1 MELGLNGKL
10 AVVTGASR
18 GIGAAVMSA
27 FEAEGVRVVGGSR
40 SGPVKI
46 DLSTPEGP
54 GELIEQA
61 VAELGGLDILVNN
74 VGEGVMRP
82 DPFAVSDDEWR
93 DTLELNLMS
102 AVRACRAAIPVM
114 LARGG
119 GAIVTVSSVN
129 AFLPE
134 PSAIDYSAA
143 KAALVSFS
151 KSLALRYAA
160 EGVRVNV
167 VSPGVTAT
175 RPRGRDEIE
184 AVEADVPMRRMLD
197 PDEVARLVVL
207 VASGA
212 ASGMTGADVVVDGG
226 LAPNT

>member
-27 FEAEGVRVVGGSR
+27 LEAEGARVIGGSR
-40 SGPVKI
+40 SGPVQV

-54 GELIEQA
+54 RELVERA

-74 VGEGVMRP
+74 VGHGAERP
-82 DPFAVSDDEWR
+82 DPLAISDDDWR
-93 DTLELNLMS
+93 DTLDLNLMS

-114 LARGG
+114 LERGG

-160 EGVRVNV
+160 EGIRVNV

-175 RPRGRDEIE
+175 RPRDAREIA
-184 AVEADVPMRRMLD
+184 AVEEEVPMRRMLD

-226 LAPNT
+226 LSPST

>member
-18 GIGAAVMSA
+18 GIGAAVTNA
-27 FEAEGVRVVGGSR
+27 LEAEGARVIGGSR
-40 SGPVKI
+40 SGPVEV
-46 DLSTPEGP
+46 DLSTPDGP
-54 GELIEQA
+54 RQLVERA
-61 VAELGGLDILVNN
+61 VADLGGLDILVNN
-74 VGEGVMRP
+74 VGHGEVRP
-82 DPFAVSDDEWR
+82 DPLAVSDDEWR
-93 DTLELNLMS
+93 ETLDLNLMS
-102 AVRACRAAIPVM
+102 AVRACRAAVPVM
-114 LARGG
+114 IERGG
-119 GAIVTVSSVN
+119 GAIVNVSSVN

-160 EGVRVNV
+160 HGIRVNV

-175 RPRGRDEIE
+175 RQRDAAEVA
-184 AVEADVPMRRMLD
+184 AVEAEVPMRRMLD
-197 PDEVARLVVL
+197 PNEVARLVVL

-212 ASGMTGADVVVDGG
+212 ASGMTGTDVVVDGG
-226 LAPNT
+226 LTPNT

>member
-1 MELGLNGKL
+1 MELGLEGKL
-10 AVVTGASR
+10 TIVTGASR
-18 GIGAAVMSA
+18 GIGAAVMRSL
-27 FEAEGVRVVGGSR
+27 EAEGARVVGGAR
-40 SGPVKI
+40 TGPVEV
-46 DLSTPEGP
+46 DLATPDGP
-54 GELIEQA
+54 RELVERA

-74 VGEGVMRP
+74 VGAGVERP
-82 DPFAVSDDEWR
+82 EPIAVTDDEWHE
-93 DTLELNLMS
+93 TLELNLMS
-102 AVRACRAAIPVM
+102 AVRACRAAIPLM
-114 LARGG
+114 LQRGG
-119 GAIVTVSSVN
+119 GAIVNVSSVN

-160 EGVRVNV
+160 EGIRVNV

-175 RPRGRDEIE
+175 RPRAAEE
-184 AVEADVPMRRMLD
+184 VASVETEVPMGRMLD

-226 LAPNT
+226 LTPST

>member
-1 MELGLNGKL
+1 MELGLKGKL
-10 AVVTGASR
+10 AVVTGVSR
-18 GIGAAVMSA
+18 GIGAAVMRA
-27 FEAEGVRVVGGSR
+27 LEAEGARVVGGSR
-40 SGPVKI
+40 SGPVAV
-46 DLSTPEGP
+46 DLSTPG
-54 GELIEQA
+54 GASELVAHA
-61 VAELGGLDILVNN
+61 VEELGGLDILVNN
-74 VGEGVMRP
+74 VGYGAARS
-82 DPFAVSDDEWR
+82 DPVAVSDDEWCA
-93 DTLELNLMS
+93 TLELNLMS

-114 LARGG
+114 LERGG

-160 EGVRVNV
+160 EGVRVTV

-175 RPRGRDEIE
+175 RPRGAEEIA
-184 AVEADVPMRRMLD
+184 AVEAEVPMRRMLD
-197 PDEVARLVVL
+197 PDEVARMVVL

-226 LAPNT
+226 LTPST

>member
-10 AVVTGASR
+10 ALVTGASR

-27 FEAEGVRVVGGSR
+27 LEAEGARVVGGSR
-40 SGPVKI
+40 SGPVEV
-46 DLSTPEGP
+46 DLSTAEGP
-54 GELIEQA
+54 RELVERA

-74 VGEGVMRP
+74 VGHGAERA
-82 DPFAVSDDEWR
+82 DPAAVSDEEWR
-93 DTLELNLMS
+93 ETFDLNLMS
-102 AVRACRAAIPVM
+102 AVRGCRAAIPIM
-114 LARGG
+114 LERGG
-119 GAIVTVSSVN
+119 GAIVMVSSVN

-160 EGVRVNV
+160 EGIRVNV

-175 RPRGRDEIE
+175 RPRGAEE
-184 AVEADVPMRRMLD
+184 LAAVEAEVPMRRMLD
-197 PDEVARLVVL
+197 PDEVARMVVL
-207 VASGA
+207 AASGA

-226 LAPNT
+226 LTPST

>member
-1 MELGLNGKL
+1 MELGLDGKL

-18 GIGAAVMSA
+18 GIGAAVVGA
-27 FEAEGVRVVGGSR
+27 LEAEGARVMGGAR
-40 SGPVKI
+40 SGPFKV

-54 GELIEQA
+54 GALVAHA

-74 VGEGVMRP
+74 VGHGPARA
-82 DPFAVSDDEWR
+82 DPAAVSDDEWHG
-93 DTLELNLMS
+93 TLELNLMS

-114 LARGG
+114 RARGG

-151 KSLALRYAA
+151 KSLASRYAA
-160 EGVRVNV
+160 DGIRVNV
-167 VSPGVTAT
+167 VSPGVTGT
-175 RPRGRDEIE
+175 RPREAQEIA
-184 AVEADVPMRRMLD
+184 AVEEQVPMRRVLD

-207 VASGA
+207 VASEA

-226 LAPNT
+226 LSPNT